1 MNDET
6 EENTEKKPRLTRS
19 SLGKISY
26 DDVLRD
32 LYEVPPVELIII
44 DLLPVPD
51 IKKLRHYPPG
61 SEIPVSPER

>member
-1 MNDET
+1 MSGET
-6 EENTEKKPRLTRS
+6 KKNTEKKPRLTRS

-51 IKKLRHYPPG
+51 IKKFRQKDKIKGPLNF
-61 SEIPVSPER
+61 